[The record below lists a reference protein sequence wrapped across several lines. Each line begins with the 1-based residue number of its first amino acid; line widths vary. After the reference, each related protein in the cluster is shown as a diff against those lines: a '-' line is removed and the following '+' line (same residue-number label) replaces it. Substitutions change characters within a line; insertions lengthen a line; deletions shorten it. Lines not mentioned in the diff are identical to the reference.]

1 MTKGLKTFLI
11 ERIEKMLKEIC
22 IIIVIIASIIG
33 FNFFIQDYLGKTSNE
48 FVTKLDEVAL
58 KLKDTE
64 NINFDEIE
72 GTISELESKWNE
84 TEEIWMLITV
94 HSDLDM
100 VDKTIK
106 RLQST
111 LELKQEM
118 DAYVNIKELQFLIDH
133 IAKKDAFI
141 LKNLF

>member
-118 DAYVNIKELQFLIDH
+118 EAYVNIKELQFLIDH

>member
-1 MTKGLKTFLI
+1 MTKGLKTFFI

-84 TEEIWMLITV
+84 TEEIWMLIIV

-118 DAYVNIKELQFLIDH
+118 EAYVNIKELQFLIDH